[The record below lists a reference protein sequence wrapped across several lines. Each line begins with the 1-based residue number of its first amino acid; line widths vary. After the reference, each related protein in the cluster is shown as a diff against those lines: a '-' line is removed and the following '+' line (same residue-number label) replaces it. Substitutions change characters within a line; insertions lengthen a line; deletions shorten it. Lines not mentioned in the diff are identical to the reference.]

1 MGLKTRG
8 TEEQM
13 IALILVENEV
23 TVGGRYDH
31 WQDVTGK
38 RYQFPNQYRGK
49 VLTGRPFV
57 DYREVRRAD
66 GSRGMAEYFGCG
78 VVGSVYLDLTND
90 PAVPKSRRK
99 WICEVDDYRPFPAP
113 VSAKKRIIL
122 PGKHSG

>member
-38 RYQFPNQYRGK
+38 RYQFPNQYPRQGPYGSSFR
-49 VLTGRPFV
+49 LL
-57 DYREVRRAD
+57 
-66 GSRGMAEYFGCG
+66 SRGSPGGWLARHGRVIWMRRGWLGVSRSDQRSGGPEVPAEM
-78 VVGSVYLDLTND
+78 DLR
-90 PAVPKSRRK
+90 S
-99 WICEVDDYRPFPAP
+99 
-113 VSAKKRIIL
+113 
-122 PGKHSG
+122 

>member
-13 IALILVENEV
+13 IALILIENEV

-57 DYREVRRAD
+57 CYREARAAWP
-66 GSRGMAEYFGCG
+66 ST
-78 VVGSVYLDLTND
+78 LDAAWL
-90 PAVPKSRRK
+90 ARCIS
-99 WICEVDDYRPFPAP
+99 I
-113 VSAKKRIIL
+113 
-122 PGKHSG
+122 

>member
-38 RYQFPNQYRGK
+38 RYQFPNQVPEARSLRV
-49 VLTGRPFV
+49 VLSSIIERFAGRMA
-57 DYREVRRAD
+57 RAAWP
-66 GSRGMAEYFGCG
+66 SN
-78 VVGSVYLDLTND
+78 LDAAWL
-90 PAVPKSRRK
+90 ARCIS
-99 WICEVDDYRPFPAP
+99 I
-113 VSAKKRIIL
+113 
-122 PGKHSG
+122 